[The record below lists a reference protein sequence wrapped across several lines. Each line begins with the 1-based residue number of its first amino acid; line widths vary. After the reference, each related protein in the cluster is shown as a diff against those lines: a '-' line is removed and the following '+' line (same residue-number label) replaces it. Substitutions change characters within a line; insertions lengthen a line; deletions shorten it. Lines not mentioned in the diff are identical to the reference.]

1 MDATPKAKF
10 DAAVKVIR
18 SLPKNGSFQPS
29 HEMMLRFYG
38 FYKQATEGPC
48 TDVKPSFWD
57 LVKKAKWEAWNKL
70 GDMPREEAMLKYVD
84 ALKVIIETMPQTQMV
99 ADFMDTLGNFY
110 ELVDD
115 KSPIGSA
122 INSSSLRSSPEREE
136 GKALMVTDKS
146 SPDGEDVVPQV
157 NGDISDTSDTNHS
170 ALVEEALSRAGV
182 GVGEPAVEEAL
193 SQAGPVGGESVETDT
208 CQIYV
213 KSLDQNENVNSSKQD
228 GEDDEQP
235 LTNGM
240 GGEGQ
245 RVTNHV
251 NSETESDSEE
261 FCDTSDE
268 PVLVNV
274 PRRET
279 RLSAST
285 PLNKAGNHVRFS
297 ETNIVHTEVEV
308 HSGRVS
314 PIEPDSGPAGL
325 EAATM
330 PGTYSYGQQR
340 QHLSESMFVNAP
352 SQDSMNI
359 SATSQM
365 SLGRGRLEQDFSEDS
380 VISSDL
386 NQSSS
391 ETAQM
396 RGGGDTQQGRQGG
409 YQPLDRGQAGTA
421 AGSRGSNS
429 GSGSGSRR
437 GLFSG
442 SGGGGRR
449 GDSDPKNPG
458 DVNEHIAIAMV
469 RLQQDMSGVLSRLSS
484 LETLSRHKAEE
495 EVQRRRSARR
505 PSWWPFPDLS
515 VKSTA
520 FIVLWPFIAHFLI
533 NVLFKRKRRSL
544 Q

>member
-29 HEMMLRFYG
+29 NEMMLRFYG

-70 GDMPREEAMLKYVD
+70 GDMPREEAMLNYVD

-99 ADFMDTLGNFY
+99 ADFMDTLGTFY

-115 KSPIGSA
+115 KSPIGNA

-136 GKALMVTDKS
+136 GKVLMVKDKS
-146 SPDGEDVVPQV
+146 SPDKEDVPRV
-157 NGDISDTSDTNHS
+157 NGDISDASSTNHS
-170 ALVEEALSRAGV
+170 GIVEEALLRAGL
-182 GVGEPAVEEAL
+182 GGEEAINEEAV
-193 SQAGPVGGESVETDT
+193 SQTGRVGGEVTETDT
-208 CQIYV
+208 HQINI
-213 KSLDQNENVNSSKQD
+213 KSLDQNDNVNSGKQNGD
-228 GEDDEQP
+228 DDEHP

-240 GGEGQ
+240 EGEGQ

-251 NSETESDSEE
+251 NNSNSDL
-261 FCDTSDE
+261 E
-268 PVLVNV
+268 PVLVNI
-274 PRRET
+274 PRKET

-297 ETNIVHTEVEV
+297 ENNIVHTEVEV

-314 PIEPDSGPAGL
+314 PIEPDSGPSGL

-330 PGTYSYGQQR
+330 PGTYPFSQGRY
-340 QHLSESMFVNAP
+340 LSESMFVNAP

-359 SATSQM
+359 SATSQL
-365 SLGRGRLEQDFSEDS
+365 SLGRARLEQDFSEES

-396 RGGGDTQQGRQGG
+396 RGGGDTQKGRQGG
-409 YQPLDRGQAGTA
+409 YQPLDKGQTGTTS
-421 AGSRGSNS
+421 GSRGSNS

-449 GDSDPKNPG
+449 GDSDPNNPG
-458 DVNEHIAIAMV
+458 DVNEQIAIAMV

-495 EVQRRRSARR
+495 EVQRRRSARK

-515 VKSTA
+515 IKSAA
-520 FIVLWPFIAHFLI
+520 FVILWPFIAHYLI

>member
-29 HEMMLRFYG
+29 NEMMLRFYG
-38 FYKQATEGPC
+38 FYKQATEGRC

-70 GDMPREEAMLKYVD
+70 GDMPREEAMLNYVD

-99 ADFMDTLGNFY
+99 ADFMDTLGTFY

-115 KSPIGSA
+115 KSPIGNA

-136 GKALMVTDKS
+136 DKVLMVKDKLPS
-146 SPDGEDVVPQV
+146 DQEDVPRA
-157 NGDISDTSDTNHS
+157 NGDISDASSTNHS
-170 ALVEEALSRAGV
+170 ELVEEALLRAGL
-182 GVGEPAVEEAL
+182 GGEEAVNEETL
-193 SQAGPVGGESVETDT
+193 SQTGRVEGEVIGTDAH
-208 CQIYV
+208 QINI
-213 KSLDQNENVNSSKQD
+213 KSLDQNDNVDSSMQN

-240 GGEGQ
+240 EGEGP

-268 PVLVNV
+268 PVLVNI
-274 PRRET
+274 PQKET

-314 PIEPDSGPAGL
+314 PIEPDSGPVGL
-325 EAATM
+325 EVASM
-330 PGTYSYGQQR
+330 PGTFPFR
-340 QHLSESMFVNAP
+340 QDRYLSESMFVNAP

-359 SATSQM
+359 SATSQL
-365 SLGRGRLEQDFSEDS
+365 SLSRARHEQDFSEES

-391 ETAQM
+391 ETTQM
-396 RGGGDTQQGRQGG
+396 RGGGDTQTGRQGS
-409 YQPLDRGQAGTA
+409 YQSLDKGQTGTTG
-421 AGSRGSNS
+421 GSRGSNS

-449 GDSDPKNPG
+449 GDSDPSNPG
-458 DVNEHIAIAMV
+458 DVNEQIAIAMV

-495 EVQRRRSARR
+495 EVQRQRSARK

-515 VKSTA
+515 MKSAA
-520 FIVLWPFIAHFLI
+520 FVILWPFIAHYLI
-533 NVLFKRKRRSL
+533 NVLFKRKGRSV